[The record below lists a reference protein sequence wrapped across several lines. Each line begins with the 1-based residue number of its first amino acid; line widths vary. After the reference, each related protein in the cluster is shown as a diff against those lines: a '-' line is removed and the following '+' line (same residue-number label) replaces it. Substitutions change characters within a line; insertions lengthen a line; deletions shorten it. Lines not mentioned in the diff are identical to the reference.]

1 MRRIAV
7 IGPAGSGKSW
17 LARRLSD
24 ALGIR
29 IVHLD
34 KLYWKPGWVATPPGE
49 WETLQRRE
57 LRDEPWI
64 VEGLHEAT
72 MHLWLEAADAIVF
85 LDVTPLACLWRV
97 TRRRLDSEEDVN
109 APEGCEPAPFPHALL
124 KFVRLQWEY
133 RKSTRGEILLDLQG
147 RRDGTRVFVLRT
159 RGDVHAFLG
168 ALTERREPPPAGAPT
183 YH

>member
-17 LARRLSD
+17 LARRLSN

-34 KLYWKPGWVATPPGE
+34 KLYWKPGWVATPPRE

-57 LRDEPWI
+57 LSDEPWI

-72 MHLWLEAADAIVF
+72 MHLWLEAADTIVF
-85 LDVTPLACLWRV
+85 LDVGSLACLWRV
-97 TRRRLDSEEDVN
+97 TRRRLDMEEDVN
-109 APEGCEPAPFPHALL
+109 APEGCEPAPFHQALL
-124 KFVRLQWEY
+124 KFLRNQWMYVR
-133 RKSTRGEILLDLQG
+133 STRGEILSELEG
-147 RRDGTRVFVLRT
+147 RRDGTRVFVLRA
-159 RGDVHAFLG
+159 REDVNAFLEPFTNDG
-168 ALTERREPPPAGAPT
+168 EPPPAGAPT